1 MRADNHMKQA
11 LRNTI
16 ATLKERNEQLEARVK
31 ELEKVAVR
39 EAKRKEG
46 ANEKVVK
53 PALELLK
60 SHLGNA

>member
-1 MRADNHMKQA
+1 VERGE
-11 LRNTI
+11 TWW
-16 ATLKERNEQLEARVK
+16 KEEGKGARVK

-53 PALELLK
+53 PALDKLK
-60 SHLGNA
+60 EHSGDS

>member
-1 MRADNHMKQA
+1 MLEAFVRFVKRGEAWW
-11 LRNTI
+11 
-16 ATLKERNEQLEARVK
+16 KEEGKTARVK

-60 SHLGNA
+60 SHLGSA